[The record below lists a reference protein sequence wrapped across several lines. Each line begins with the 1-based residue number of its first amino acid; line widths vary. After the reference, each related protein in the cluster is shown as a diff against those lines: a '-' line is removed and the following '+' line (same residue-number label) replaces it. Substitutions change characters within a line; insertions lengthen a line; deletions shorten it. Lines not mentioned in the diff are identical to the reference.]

1 VKNRNTLEYLEIDYL
16 SKKRRVRIKSYTKL
30 DSQVRSFG
38 EKVLGKLNFEL
49 LSLCHRGVF
58 WKAGIS
64 KIFLDDLET
73 MYIENID
80 DIQIQ
85 KKPPWMLRKYM
96 LVTALFGNLSG
107 ALDLVS
113 QEINLIYDLQFDER
127 VSFRDVWKE
136 ISKSRNRI
144 KRGISRNRDID
155 IAGLIKVFDSHGDEL
170 ETLLR
175 YRNFFEHRR
184 LPSVKLIATHVA
196 SGTYTYDFLSGVP
209 RFYDEEGNEVPDY
222 EARIICEK
230 LGGRKK
236 LRKMWSP
243 YATCAVTVDGS
254 YHILRRMLVPRRDK
268 LHLLPSELHNEDFE
282 WIDVL
287 QLCKELYRHILQ
299 FLGATYAVLSSKFKN
314 LTKTKG

>member
-1 VKNRNTLEYLEIDYL
+1 VTNYNTVEDLEIDYL
-16 SKKRRVRIKSYTKL
+16 LKKKHVRIRNYRKL
-30 DSQVRSFG
+30 DRQIKFLG
-38 EKVLGKLNFEL
+38 EKVLGKLNFEF
-49 LSLCHRGVF
+49 LSLCHLGVF
-58 WKAGIS
+58 WKAGIA
-64 KIFLDDLET
+64 KVLRDDLET
-73 MYIENID
+73 MYVENID

-113 QEINLIYDLQFDER
+113 QEINLLYDLQFDER
-127 VSFRDVWKE
+127 VSFRDIWKE

-155 IAGLIKVFDSHGDEL
+155 LIELIKVFGKYADEL
-170 ETLLR
+170 ETLLQ

-184 LPSVKLIATHVA
+184 LPSVRLIVGRVA
-196 SGTYTYDFLSGVP
+196 SGTYTYDFLSSVP
-209 RFYDEEGNEVPDY
+209 RFYDAKGNQVPDY
-222 EARIICEK
+222 EARIICKE

-254 YHILRRMLVPRRDK
+254 YHILRRMLVPKRDK

-287 QLCKELYRHILQ
+287 QLCRDLCRNILE
-299 FLGATYAVLSSKFKN
+299 FLGATYAVLLSKFKN
-314 LTKTKG
+314 LIKTKR